1 MKIVVIGGTGLIGSK
16 TVAIL
21 RQGGHEVVAASPN
34 TGVNSITGEGLKEA
48 MAGTQVVIDLANS
61 PSFEDRA
68 VLEFFETSGRN
79 LLAAEAAAGVRHHVA
94 LSIVGTDR
102 TPDNGYFR
110 AKVAQEKLI
119 EASGIPY
126 TIIRS
131 TQFLEFLRGIAAS
144 RSHGEVDS
152 DRHSGRVRLLPPTL
166 EATMQT
172 VADRPEAPTAIR
184 TDLGAI
190 FVSLELSRST
200 WLITSLSPGGGEKMS
215 KQVVRGGDVA
225 GLLERFA
232 RLREKAR
239 ARTGKV
245 FPFIVIQ
252 EAGLDGFWIDR
263 ALQNEGIESHVVDPA
278 SIATSRRRRRAKTDR
293 IDGEALVRALLA
305 YKRGEPRVC
314 AMVKAPTPEE
324 EDRRR
329 LCRERKVLIG
339 ERVQHV
345 NRVKG
350 LLFSQGISGYEPL
363 RRDRRERLDTLQ
375 TGDGRPLPDHL
386 KAQVCREL
394 DRLELLLEQIK
405 AVEAERDVLLA
416 AQQVAAPAPAAMLL
430 DIKGIGPEFAA
441 ILWSEGLFRHFDNRR
456 QVASYAGLA
465 PTPWQSGSVDREQGV
480 SKTGNP
486 RLRTTLIQLAW
497 LWLRHQPQSALTLWF
512 EERVRRNGGR
522 LKKTTIVAL
531 ARKLLVALWKYVTAG
546 VVIEGAVMKRT

>member
-1 MKIVVIGGTGLIGSK
+1 
-16 TVAIL
+16 
-21 RQGGHEVVAASPN
+21 
-34 TGVNSITGEGLKEA
+34 
-48 MAGTQVVIDLANS
+48 
-61 PSFEDRA
+61 
-68 VLEFFETSGRN
+68 
-79 LLAAEAAAGVRHHVA
+79 
-94 LSIVGTDR
+94 
-102 TPDNGYFR
+102 
-110 AKVAQEKLI
+110 
-119 EASGIPY
+119 
-126 TIIRS
+126 
-131 TQFLEFLRGIAAS
+131 
-144 RSHGEVDS
+144 
-152 DRHSGRVRLLPPTL
+152 
-166 EATMQT
+166 MQT

-245 FPFIVIQ
+245 FPFVVIQ

-278 SIATSRRRRRAKTDR
+278 SIATSRRRRRAKTDG
-293 IDGEALVRALLA
+293 IDGEVLVRALLA

-314 AMVKAPTPEE
+314 AMIKAPTPEE

-339 ERVQHV
+339 ERVRHV

-363 RRDRRERLDTLQ
+363 RRDRRRRLDTLQ
-375 TGDGRPLPDHL
+375 TGDGRRLPDHL

-480 SKTGNP
+480 SKAGNP

-497 LWLRHQPQSALTLWF
+497 LWLRHQPQSALALWF
-512 EERVRRNGGR
+512 EERVRCNGGR